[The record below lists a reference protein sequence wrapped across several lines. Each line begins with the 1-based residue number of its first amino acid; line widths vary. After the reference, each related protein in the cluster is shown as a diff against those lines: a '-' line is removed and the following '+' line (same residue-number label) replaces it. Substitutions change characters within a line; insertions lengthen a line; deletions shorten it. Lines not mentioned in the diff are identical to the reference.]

1 MGPIEIVW
9 GTIAVMF
16 VGIAMAR
23 GYHRELGATSIM
35 LVGLVFL
42 SLLTDVLHL
51 DELLRALLRSPPPED
66 MSAGNSVNLIL
77 MLTYQLI
84 FLSITFAGYSGRVLA
99 WEGTP
104 LKGMA
109 RSGLNLVVGIINGWL
124 VAGTLWYY
132 MDLYEYPLSEEIVRL
147 PLTPFAQEA
156 VKYLPPAVLSFT
168 SLIILLVVLLIV
180 RVRQ

>member
-1 MGPIEIVW
+1 
-9 GTIAVMF
+9 MF

-35 LVGLVFL
+35 LVGLIFL

-51 DELLRALLRSPPPED
+51 DELLRALLQSPPPDD
-66 MSAGNSVNLIL
+66 MSARDSANMIL

-109 RSGLNLVVGIINGWL
+109 RAGLNVVVGLINGWL

-132 MDLYEYPLSEEIVRL
+132 MDRFEYPVSETIVRL

-168 SLIILLVVLLIV
+168 SLIIILVVLLIV